1 MRLTYDRVMAQP
13 FVEPCSRGIIAA
25 QPCPREL
32 GREVAPRRRRIVLAA
47 CVLASSMAFIDGS
60 ALTVALPKLRAHF
73 GADLASVQW
82 VLNGY
87 LLALASLTMNGGAL
101 ADVYGKARV
110 LSIGCVLFALA
121 SIGCAIVPSAAALV
135 ACRIAQ
141 GVAAALV
148 APASLALIGAIYP
161 RDERNAAVAI
171 WAGASGPNRY
181 TYAEHR
187 DYLFALW
194 DQLNLGDNII
204 MVLHD
209 WGSALGFD
217 WACRNP
223 SRVKGIAYMEAIVAP
238 LTWEDWP
245 ETARRVFQGFRSEIG
260 EEMILQK
267 NMFVERVLPNS
278 VIRKLDEEEMEVYR
292 RPFASAGEDRR
303 PTLTWPRMIPIDG
316 EPTHMVKLVEDYGAW
331 LAQNDL
337 PKLFIK
343 ADPGSILVGRQRE
356 FCRTWRN
363 QTEVTVKGQHFLQ
376 EDSPD
381 EIGHSIAEFAR
392 RIRRQ

>member
-1 MRLTYDRVMAQP
+1 MPISAKPYQQKSFATIKGKKMAYIEHGSGDAIVFQHGNP
-13 FVEPCSRGIIAA
+13 TSSYLWRNIMPYCEG
-25 QPCPREL
+25 L
-32 GREVAPRRRRIVLAA
+32 GRLIA
-47 CVLASSMAFIDGS
+47 CD
-60 ALTVALPKLRAHF
+60 
-73 GADLASVQW
+73 
-82 VLNGY
+82 
-87 LLALASLTMNGGAL
+87 
-101 ADVYGKARV
+101 
-110 LSIGCVLFALA
+110 
-121 SIGCAIVPSAAALV
+121 
-135 ACRIAQ
+135 
-141 GVAAALV
+141 
-148 APASLALIGAIYP
+148 LIGMG
-161 RDERNAAVAI
+161 DSDKLEN
-171 WAGASGPNRY
+171 SGPNRY

-194 DQLNLGDNII
+194 DELNLGGKII

-223 SRVKGIAYMEAIVAP
+223 NRVKGIAYMEAIVAP

-267 NMFVERVLPNS
+267 NMFVERVLPHS

-337 PKLFIK
+337 PKLFIN

-381 EIGHSIAEFAR
+381 EIGHSTAEFVR
-392 RIRRQ
+392 RVRSQ